1 MEVDEDRV
9 YRLVATVDG
18 VVRELR
24 PNSAGRFVEQDE
36 VLLTY
41 YSSEF
46 LGAQQAFYYALNTR
60 DRISA
65 ASSEPTEQIDPHQ
78 RPAAVGGGHAAQPRD
93 ERHADRANWARRGSW
108 CATSSCV
115 RRSPGYVLSRTVFP
129 KQRLERGAELYR
141 IADLGRLWVLADLF
155 ESDVPYVR
163 PGTEA
168 SLTFQTRSGAPIRAP
183 ISNVL
188 PKFDRATGP

>member
-9 YRLVATVDG
+9 YRLASTVDG

-36 VLLTY
+36 VLLTF

-65 ASSEPTEQIDPHQ
+65 ASNEPT
-78 RPAAVGGGHAAQPRD
+78 
-93 ERHADRANWARRGSW
+93 RA
-108 CATSSCV
+108 V
-115 RRSPGYVLSRTVFP
+115 RRSPAPSC
-129 KQRLERGAELYR
+129 
-141 IADLGRLWVLADLF
+141 GRPWTCCA
-155 ESDVPYVR
+155 
-163 PGTEA
+163 T
-168 SLTFQTRSGAPIRAP
+168 SG
-183 ISNVL
+183 
-188 PKFDRATGP
+188 